1 MEIDF
6 EKIYEMQFKEMD
18 IRECCLEIAV
28 RIKELT
34 DIGGDVEEYKKFARE
49 EMEKSFALMG
59 MIKDKDGRPI
69 KFKRYTVLD
78 KTLEI

>member
-6 EKIYEMQFKEMD
+6 EKIYEMQSKEMD

-34 DIGGDVEEYKKFARE
+34 DMGGDAEEYKKFARE
-49 EMEKSFALMG
+49 EMEKSFVLTG

-69 KFKRYTVLD
+69 KFKRYTVI
-78 KTLEI
+78 K